1 MTVSAT
7 AIARNAPRRRPRP
20 PAVLSPGPSFLGRL
34 DAEDQRILTK
44 LLGEPTDFVDN
55 EAFYE
60 PNAAVNLFGV
70 PARLTSAKSTRFAD
84 PVPVHNPARTLGSK
98 MPTLR
103 IEQERL
109 LFQRYNY
116 ARMRIVRILDEYS
129 ERRLTSRATRHVLAW
144 AAWAQHVRSRIVTF
158 NVPLVLAMAKRARF
172 NSIDFNEMVSEGN
185 MALLRS
191 VDKFDCAR
199 GFKFSTYSCRAIL
212 KSFSRVVMR
221 ASRYRGQFPVEF
233 DPSIERSDYLDR
245 KRVGAEEDCVED
257 LKTILLRNEAGLNEV
272 EQTVIRERFAL
283 APRSQEKEGV
293 APKTLEQVGLIIGVT
308 KERVRQIQNKAL
320 RKIRHT
326 MEEEF
331 LTA

>member
-1 MTVSAT
+1 MTVAVSAT
-7 AIARNAPRRRPRP
+7 TTPRARPRLP
-20 PAVLSPGPSFLGRL
+20 TALSPSPSFIRSLEP
-34 DAEDQRILTK
+34 ANEKILAK
-44 LLGEPTDFVDN
+44 LLREPTEFVDHD
-55 EAFYE
+55 AFYE
-60 PNAAVNLFGV
+60 PNATLNLLGV
-70 PARLTSAKSTRFAD
+70 PAKLTSAKSTRFAD
-84 PVPVHNPARTLGSK
+84 PVSVLDPARSLGSR

-103 IEQERL
+103 IEQEQL

-116 ARMRIVRILDEYS
+116 TRMRMLRILDEFAG
-129 ERRLTSRATRHVLAW
+129 RRITTRAARHLLAW
-144 AAWAQHVRSRIVTF
+144 AAWTQDIRSMIVTF
-158 NVPLVLAMAKRARF
+158 NIPLVLAMAKRARF
-172 NSIDFNEMVSEGN
+172 SSIDFNDMVSEGN

-221 ASRYRGQFPVEF
+221 VSRYRGQFPVEF
-233 DPSIERSDYLDR
+233 DPSIEKSDYLER
-245 KRVGAEEDCVED
+245 KRIGAEEDCVED
-257 LKTILLRNEAGLNEV
+257 LKEILLRNEAGLNEV

-283 APRSQEKEGV
+283 APPSPEQA

-320 RKIRHT
+320 RKIRQT

-331 LTA
+331 LAA